1 MWRRYV
7 PAVMDNLIWLILVG
21 VFLFFVIGSDKFLT
35 PINIVNILSA
45 AAVLGVVVV
54 GQTFVLITGNF
65 DLSQE
70 STLGLS
76 ALVGLWIMVSTGAP
90 WFGGG
95 FLPGI
100 LGTDNPLNP
109 FISIALVLLMGVVI
123 GIIIGALITYGR
135 MNNFIVTLAMLLILR
150 GLMLAFTE
158 GNAVN
163 AFDHPGGDV
172 FYWLGHETFPV
183 PWLGNLPIAVVVML
197 IVFAVGHV
205 VLGYRKFGRDI
216 YAVGGNKQAAI
227 ASGIDANRRIRQVY
241 MISGFLAALA
251 GIIMAGRV
259 GSVQVNLGDGY
270 IFTVFAAAVIGGV
283 SLQGGRGTMLGALG
297 GVLLLSTI
305 DRGLNLMRVSVFWI
319 QVIQGLIIL
328 FAMFI
333 DAQRVRYRAPVA
345 EMPAKPSAP
354 AATPAGPAQGTPAT

>member
-1 MWRRYV
+1 MHWRRYV
-7 PAVMDNLIWLILVG
+7 PTVMDNLIWLILIG
-21 VFLFFVIGSDKFLT
+21 VFVFFVIGTDKFLT
-35 PINIVNILSA
+35 PINIVNILST

-70 STLGLS
+70 STLGLA
-76 ALVGLWIMVSTGAP
+76 ALVGLWILVAAGAP

-95 FLPGI
+95 VLPGL
-100 LGTDNPLNP
+100 LGDSAVNP
-109 FISIALVLLMGVVI
+109 FISIAFVLGMGVFI
-123 GIIIGALITYGR
+123 GLIIGSLITYGR

-163 AFDHPGGDV
+163 AFNHPGGDV

-183 PWLGNLPIAVVVML
+183 PWLGNVPIAVLAML
-197 IVFAVGHV
+197 IVFAIGHI
-205 VLGYRKFGRDI
+205 VLSYRKFGRDI

-227 ASGIDANRRIRQVY
+227 ASGIDANKRIRQVY

-259 GSVQVNLGDGY
+259 GSVQVNLGEGY
-270 IFTVFAAAVIGGV
+270 IFTIFAAAVIGGV

-333 DAQRVRYRAPVA
+333 DAQRVRYRAPVE
-345 EMPAKPSAP
+345 EMTVEGPAP
-354 AATPAGPAQGTPAT
+354 AAAAPAGGENAK

>member
-1 MWRRYV
+1 MRWRRYA
-7 PAVMDNLIWLILVG
+7 PTILDHLIWLILAG
-21 VFLFFVIGSDKFLT
+21 VFLFFVLGTDRFLT

-45 AAVLGVVVV
+45 AAVLGVLVV

-70 STLGLS
+70 STLGLA
-76 ALVGLWIMVSTGAP
+76 ALLGLWIMVPALAP

-95 FLPGI
+95 IGLPPIFSIVSI
-100 LGTDNPLNP
+100 L
-109 FISIALVLLMGVVI
+109 VMGVGI
-123 GIIIGALITYGR
+123 GYVIGALITYGR

-163 AFDHPGGDV
+163 AFNFEGSEI

-183 PWLGNLPIAVVVML
+183 PWLGNMPVAVPAML
-197 IVFAVGHV
+197 IVFLVGHV
-205 VLGYRKFGRDI
+205 VLTYRRFGRDV
-216 YAVGGNKQAAI
+216 YAVGGNRQAAI
-227 ASGIDANRRIRQVY
+227 ASGIDASRRIRQVY

-251 GIIMAGRV
+251 GLMLAGRV
-259 GSVQVNLGDGY
+259 GSVQVNLGEGF
-270 IFTVFAAAVIGGV
+270 IFTIFAAAVIGGV

-328 FAMFI
+328 VAMFI
-333 DAQRVRYRAPVA
+333 DAQRVRYRAAA
-345 EMPAKPSAP
+345 EEPGGVEVLPPDEAP
-354 AATPAGPAQGTPAT
+354 AAGRAGSEP